1 MALVREVAD
10 RVVVMYGDV
19 LLKKERYR
27 VIGSPK
33 HPYTKSLLQA
43 IPNMDVS
50 EKLRAIEGTT
60 PSIETLNSFGCP
72 FVNRCPVAIKNVF
85 IVSQREQR
93 ILRALLAD
101 VLEHNKAKSKEKVN
115 AS

>member
-1 MALVREVAD
+1 
-10 RVVVMYGDV
+10 
-19 LLKKERYR
+19 
-27 VIGSPK
+27 
-33 HPYTKSLLQA
+33 
-43 IPNMDVS
+43 MDDS
-50 EKLRAIEGTT
+50 EKVLRAIEGTT

-85 IVSQREQR
+85 IVSQRTTYSGEHSSHCWQH
-93 ILRALLAD
+93 

>member
-19 LLKKERYR
+19 LLKRNDT
-27 VIGSPK
+27 GGNSSPK

-50 EKLRAIEGTT
+50 EKVLRAIEGTT

-72 FVNRCPVAIKNVF
+72 FVNRCPVAIKECIHRF
-85 IVSQREQR
+85 PERTTY
-93 ILRALLAD
+93 
-101 VLEHNKAKSKEKVN
+101 SKEHSSHCWQRCSG
-115 AS
+115 A